1 MFLLSLICQRNS
13 QVEPRGLLDVH
24 VWEDAFVR
32 WPRSDKVMGVDEAIV
47 NTIDDSN
54 SKQRD
59 KRRQAQVEPYKTSI
73 CNTFF
78 FFKGERASYD
88 V

>member
-1 MFLLSLICQRNS
+1 MIKS
-13 QVEPRGLLDVH
+13 
-24 VWEDAFVR
+24 WELM
-32 WPRSDKVMGVDEAIV
+32 RSY
-47 NTIDDSN
+47 SN

-59 KRRQAQVEPYKTSI
+59 KRRQTQVEPYKTPI
-73 CNTFF
+73 CNTF